1 MKQYVHI
8 VTAMECDWDC
18 FPVNIGIFSTA
29 NLAIDWL
36 NKNKTIIDI
45 VKDDISPVEWVTERG
60 SRKVFQAYGYDY
72 PKSEVEQ
79 DEDGDYFKYCREYC
93 EDEDDIHYPIR
104 EYKDYLNTK
113 VSYTIKCFEV
123 DRGV

>member
-1 MKQYVHI
+1 MKKYVYI

-18 FPVNIGIFSTA
+18 SPVNIGVFSTA

-36 NKNKTIIDI
+36 NGSKTIIVV
-45 VKDDISPVEWVTERG
+45 VKDDTSPVEWVTERG
-60 SRKVFQAYGYDY
+60 RRKVFQAYGVDY
-72 PKSEVEQ
+72 PQGVVEQ
-79 DEDGDYFKYCREYC
+79 DEDGYFVWCEYC
-93 EDEDDIHYPIR
+93 TDEADECSPVR

-113 VSYTIKCFEV
+113 VSYTIECFEV